1 MKIKPL
7 VLALVS
13 VCSSQSYAQSVAHL
27 NFEQS
32 LENIKVNYGDVT
44 SIARTNISPISG
56 EYSLQVNAQSHFE
69 IERSF
74 ELNQTFLQSTPFKVS
89 FDVQLPELAS
99 AQFAQNILFYS
110 SFTIEFS
117 DGSEMQVY
125 DSDAHVV
132 PPQAQ
137 SVHSFDAKTTLPK
150 GKKIKQVSVQ
160 WSMHLLEEMPV
171 IFDNISATLGENQG
185 KASTVITHFPIQGDF
200 ESATQA
206 QLNKYF
212 IGAPSLIHHPIA
224 SSQNAV
230 QINPDDNGRF
240 RLRFEKNNLFIVH
253 STPDYLATYI
263 TVHNPGDESLAVN
276 FSGRADFTKELSG
289 TANTIANY
297 NTLVLAANETRRVPL
312 VLDFSDD
319 YYTSA
324 ISSVHFEIE
333 SNDHIVIDDIDMYSA
348 STKVD
353 GAIYQVF
360 NDYESGQIDFTTRYP
375 DDVSIAINQDA
386 PLYGDKSLAI
396 SLSPWRQAS
405 YSHFIPW
412 GQEIFASQ
420 IHTQLDLNATQADYG
435 KPIQVCTDVYYHGGE
450 RASFCEERTLGKG
463 NFQINELYQLDQS
476 KALYRLL
483 VRVRSFSSSP
493 ATVNVDNFSLKY
505 WRHFQ

>member
-13 VCSSQSYAQSVAHL
+13 ICSCQSYAQSVAHL

-44 SIARTNISPISG
+44 SITRTNISPISG

-69 IERSF
+69 IERAF
-74 ELNQTFLQSTPFKVS
+74 ELNQTFVQSTPFKVS
-89 FDVQLPELAS
+89 FDVQLPALAH
-99 AQFAQNILFYS
+99 AQFAQDILFYT

-125 DSDAHVV
+125 GSDAHVI

-137 SVHSFDAKTTLPK
+137 SIHSFDAKTTLPK
-150 GKKIKQVSVQ
+150 DKKIKQVSVQ

-171 IFDNISATLGENQG
+171 ILDNISAILGENQG
-185 KASTVITHFPIQGDF
+185 ETSTVITHFPIQGDF

-206 QLNKYF
+206 QLNQHF
-212 IGAPSLIHHPIA
+212 SGAPSLIHHPTT
-224 SSQNAV
+224 SGQNAV
-230 QINPDDNGRF
+230 QINADDNGRF
-240 RLRFEKNNLFIVH
+240 KLKFEKNNLFIVH
-253 STPDYLATYI
+253 STPEYLATYI
-263 TVHNPGDESLAVN
+263 TVHNPGNESLAVN
-276 FSGRADFTKELSG
+276 FSGRADYTKAFSG
-289 TANTIANY
+289 AANTIANY
-297 NTLVLAANETRRVPL
+297 NTLELAANETKRVPL

-319 YYTSA
+319 YDTLA
-324 ISSVHFEIE
+324 ISSVYFEIE
-333 SNDHIVIDDIDMYSA
+333 SNDLIVIDDIDMYSA

-353 GAIYQVF
+353 GAMHQVL

-386 PLYGDKSLAI
+386 PLYGNKSLAL

-412 GQEIFASQ
+412 GQAVFASQ
-420 IHTQLDLNATQADYG
+420 IHTQLDLNATQAEYG
-435 KPIQVCTDVYYHGGE
+435 KPIQVCTDIYYHGGE
-450 RASFCEERTLGKG
+450 RTSFCEERILGNG
-463 NFQINELYQLDQS
+463 SFQINELYQLDQS

-493 ATVNVDNFSLKY
+493 AEVNIDNFSLKY